1 LSVGSVSS
9 GQKVSRN
16 SGQDCAGWL
25 VAEWCF

>member
-1 LSVGSVSS
+1 MLSLVSS
-9 GQKVSRN
+9 GQKVSQN